1 MTRKLIFTGSAA
13 EQRIGFSRAVVE
25 GDWVFVAGTAGFD
38 YATGEIP
45 DDAAEQ
51 TEQTLQTIKSTL
63 KEGGA
68 SLEDVVRAQIFISRP
83 EFGEQV
89 VPVIKRHFGDI
100 RPAMTALIAQLVD
113 PRMKIEIEVTAIKK
127 R

>member
-1 MTRKLIFTGSAA
+1 M
-13 EQRIGFSRAVVE
+13 
-25 GDWVFVAGTAGFD
+25 
-38 YATGEIP
+38 
-45 DDAAEQ
+45 AEQ

-83 EFGEQV
+83 EFWEQV

>member
-83 EFGEQV
+83 EFWEQV

>member
-45 DDAAEQ
+45 NDAAEQ

-68 SLEDVVRAQIFISRP
+68 SLEDVVRAQIFISRL
-83 EFGEQV
+83 EFWEQV